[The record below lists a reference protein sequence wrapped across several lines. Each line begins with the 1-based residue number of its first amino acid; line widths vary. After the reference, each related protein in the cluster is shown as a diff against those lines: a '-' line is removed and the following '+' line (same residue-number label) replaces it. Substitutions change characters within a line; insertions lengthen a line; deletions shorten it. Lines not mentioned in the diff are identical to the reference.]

1 MTDIDSPGVHAPGID
16 VRDLTVR
23 YGDTVAVDGLDLH
36 LAGGRIHGL
45 LGRNGSGKTSLLS
58 VIAAFRRATSGQVSV
73 GGRSVFEN
81 PDVVADVCL
90 IRGAGD
96 TVVNDWPDDKVK
108 HALAFAATV
117 RPHWDEALADVLVER
132 FQLSPAARIA
142 ELSRGQRSALGIT
155 LGLASRAPV
164 TIFDESY
171 LGMDA
176 PSRYAFYD
184 VLLADVA
191 EHPRTVVISTHHI
204 EEVARVFEQVV
215 IIDHGRLVL
224 QGDADDLRGEGATI
238 TGAAAA
244 VADFTAG
251 REVLATRHL
260 GPTRS
265 STVFG
270 ALTADERRHATQM
283 GLEVGPVPLQDLFV
297 HLTEPTR
304 AAARNGSL

>member
-1 MTDIDSPGVHAPGID
+1 MSHSDSPDVHPPGIE

-23 YGDTVAVDGLDLH
+23 YGDKVAVDGLDLH
-36 LAGGRIHGL
+36 LTGGKIHGL

-58 VIAAFRRATSGQVSV
+58 VIAAFRRATSGQVTV
-73 GGRSVFEN
+73 GGRPVFEA
-81 PDVVADVCL
+81 PDVVADICF
-90 IRGAGD
+90 IRGSGD
-96 TVVNDWPDDKVK
+96 TVTNDWPDDKVK
-108 HALAFAATV
+108 HALGFAATV
-117 RPHWDEALADVLVER
+117 RPRWDATLADALVER
-132 FQLSPAARIA
+132 FALPLDTRLG

-184 VLLADVA
+184 VLLADVT

-204 EEVARVFEQVV
+204 EEVARVFEQVA
-215 IIDHGRLVL
+215 IIDDGRLVL
-224 QGDADDLRGEGATI
+224 QGDADDLRGEGATV
-238 TGAAAA
+238 TGAAEA
-244 VADFTAG
+244 VEDFTAG

-265 STVFG
+265 ATVFG

-304 AAARNGSL
+304 VAARNGSL